1 MPGHIRDLRKRS
13 VGYGGSRPFQARW
26 HHPADPRVKRERS
39 FATKR
44 EAREWMAAQDTDATR
59 GVWTDPNLGR
69 ESVAAIA
76 AEWQQSRHRTGPKTR
91 QGHDSILRA
100 HVLPE
105 FGERRISAIDAADIQ
120 KWVNRL
126 AEVAAPTTVSNVF
139 TVLRMVMDFGVRRRY
154 IPANPCA
161 SVEKPPRRRRIT
173 IRPLT
178 HEEVRALAGAMP
190 SESARVAVLMAA
202 YMGMRAGELWAL
214 KRTDVNLLRHELSI
228 DKALKELTVRS
239 TERLP
244 DGYTRI
250 TPSLVLG
257 PTKTHQTRKL
267 NVPSFLA
274 DELGPLLADADAEFL
289 FTDSEGG
296 PVRHGNFYRRTFTKH
311 MPAELS
317 GTRWHDL
324 RHTCASL
331 LIAEG
336 AHPSSIQRHLGHN
349 DIQTT
354 LNVYGH
360 MFPAA
365 QEAMAASMDAA
376 FRAAAE
382 PSAKVTRLSL
392 P

>member
-1 MPGHIRDLRKRS
+1 
-13 VGYGGSRPFQARW
+13 
-26 HHPADPRVKRERS
+26 
-39 FATKR
+39 
-44 EAREWMAAQDTDATR
+44 MAAQDTDAMR

-69 ESVAAIA
+69 ETVAVIA
-76 AEWQQSRHRTGPKTR
+76 AEWQASRHRTGPKTR

-100 HVLPE
+100 HVLSE
-105 FGERRISAIDAADIQ
+105 FGERRIAAIDAADLQ
-120 KWVNRL
+120 KWVNTL
-126 AEVAAPTTVSNVF
+126 AEDLAPVTVSNVF
-139 TVLRMVMDFGVRRRY
+139 AVLRMVMDFGVRRRY
-154 IPANPCA
+154 IPANPCS
-161 SVEKPPRRRRIT
+161 SVEKPSRRRRIT

-178 HEEVRALAGAMP
+178 HEEVRVLAGSMP
-190 SESARVAVLMAA
+190 SESARVAVLMAS

-214 KRTDVNLLRHELSI
+214 TRSDVNLLRGELSI
-228 DKALKELTVRS
+228 DKALKEITAKN

-244 DGYTRI
+244 DGYERI

-267 NVPSFLA
+267 NLPGFLA
-274 DELGPLLADADAEFL
+274 DELEVLLSEPVSRAGFI

-317 GTRWHDL
+317 GTRFHDL

-354 LNVYGH
+354 LNIYGH

-376 FRAAAE
+376 FRAAADSK
-382 PSAKVTRLSL
+382 PKVTRLPSR
-392 P
+392 